1 MQKQSIHFVTFTKP
15 LYLHLVIYQTTFS
28 HYDNFSASS
37 AKGEVTPLMSPSCP
51 SANWPEKKV
60 HMIPSS
66 SSSLM
71 LHGKA
76 KHQWSF
82 EERNSCE
89 AVKLIVIGNE
99 RKLGIFKKKKK
110 FIVISI
116 IPCNHVQLVG

>member
-15 LYLHLVIYQTTFS
+15 LYLRLVIYQTTFS

-99 RKLGIFKKKKK
+99 RKLGIFKKKKNLLL
-110 FIVISI
+110 FQLYHVIMFS
-116 IPCNHVQLVG
+116 

>member
-1 MQKQSIHFVTFTKP
+1 MWALQSHFFW
-15 LYLHLVIYQTTFS
+15 LYQTTFP
-28 HYDNFSASS
+28 HYDTFSASS
-37 AKGEVTPLMSPSCP
+37 AEGEVTPLMSLSCP

-99 RKLGIFKKKKK
+99 IKLGIKKKLKK
-110 FIVISI
+110 KSVCF
-116 IPCNHVQLVG
+116 

>member
-15 LYLHLVIYQTTFS
+15 LYLHLVIYPTTFP

-37 AKGEVTPLMSPSCP
+37 TKGEVTPSMSPSYP

-99 RKLGIFKKKKK
+99 RVRNKKKKSNA
-110 FIVISI
+110 I
-116 IPCNHVQLVG
+116 